1 MKLREEL
8 ENRGL
13 IYQFTDEKLFD
24 LYEKWG
30 QKFYCGFD
38 PTADS
43 LQLGNFVSFMAAVNF
58 MKRKN
63 TFVMI
68 VGGATGMIGDPSFKT
83 SDRAMLDEETLRHN
97 EQAITKQVKK
107 ILENLKSLSGYD
119 FKFEVMNNYDF
130 YKNMNVFDFL
140 RTAGKYITVN
150 NMLSKE
156 SVKKRIEDPEMSITY
171 TEFSYMLLQG
181 YDFLTLYEKHKVKLQ
196 IWWSDQR
203 GNMVTGT
210 EMIRKKL
217 GNEEEWFVMTFPL
230 ITDSTGKKF
239 WKSEW
244 NAIFLDPNKT
254 SPYFAY
260 QYFMNTTDE
269 DVEKYLKIFTLL
281 DFEVIAGIVVNHK
294 QNPELRY
301 GQKQLANYLITTVY
315 GEEAAAQ
322 SINISEILFGQN
334 DKLQTIKSMSE
345 SDLVALQKETGGCE
359 ITLWESKLLDLFTQS
374 GLTES
379 NGEAKKL
386 IASWSLYCNEEKV
399 TDIQTLVTKAD
410 FINGVVLLRKWKKQ
424 FKLIRLLD
432 A

>member
-13 IYQFTDEKLFD
+13 VYQFTDEKLFD

-43 LQLGNFVSFMAAVNF
+43 LQLGNFVSFMTAVNF
-58 MKRKN
+58 MKRDN

-68 VGGATGMIGDPSFKT
+68 IGGATGMIGDPSGKT
-83 SDRAMLDEETLRHN
+83 SERTMLDEELLRHN
-97 EQAITKQVKK
+97 EKAITKQVHQ
-107 ILENLKSLSGYD
+107 ILENLKAISGYN
-119 FKFEVMNNYDF
+119 FKFEVINNYDF
-130 YKNMNVFDFL
+130 YKNMSILEFL
-140 RTAGKYITVN
+140 RTAGRYITVN
-150 NMLSKE
+150 NMLGKE
-156 SVKKRIEDPEMSITY
+156 TVKKRIEDPEMGITY

-181 YDFLTLYEKHKVKLQ
+181 YDFLSLYEKHKVKLQ
-196 IWWSDQR
+196 IGWSDQR

-217 GNEEEWFVMTFPL
+217 GSEEEGFVMTFPL

-254 SPYFAY
+254 SPYFTY
-260 QYFMNTTDE
+260 QYFMNTTDD
-269 DVEKYLKIFTLL
+269 DVEKFLKIFTLL
-281 DFEVIAGIVVNHK
+281 DFDVVAEMVQKHK
-294 QNPELRY
+294 EHPELRY

-315 GEEAAAQ
+315 GNEAAEQATK
-322 SINISEILFGQN
+322 ISDILFGQG
-334 DKLQTIKSMSE
+334 DKLATIQTMSKN
-345 SDLVALQKETGGCE
+345 DLQALQKETGGCE
-359 ITLWESKLLDLFTQS
+359 VKGTEFKLLDLFTES
-374 GLTES
+374 WLTES

-386 IASWSLYCNEEKV
+386 IASGSLYYNENKV
-399 TDIQTLVTKAD
+399 TDVQQTVAD
-410 FINGVVLLRKWKKQ
+410 KEFINGTLLLRKGKKQ
-424 FKLIRLLD
+424 YKLVRIGK
-432 A
+432 

>member
-1 MKLREEL
+1 MHLREEL
-8 ENRGL
+8 ETRGL

-38 PTADS
+38 PTSDS

-58 MKRKN
+58 MKRNN

-68 VGGATGMIGDPSFKT
+68 VWWATGMIGDPSGKT
-83 SDRAMLDEETLRHN
+83 SDRVMLDEKLLRSN
-97 EQAITKQVKK
+97 EKAITTQVKQ

-130 YKNMNVFDFL
+130 YKDISIFEFF
-140 RTAGKYITVN
+140 RTAGRYITVN

-156 SVKKRIEDPEMSITY
+156 TVKKRIEDPEMSITY

-196 IWWSDQR
+196 IGWSDQR

-217 GNEEEWFVMTFPL
+217 GNEEEGFVMTFPL

-254 SPYFAY
+254 SPYFTY

-281 DFEVIAGIVVNHK
+281 DFDVVKGIVDNHK
-294 QNPELRY
+294 QNPELRF

-315 GEEAAAQ
+315 GEDAAAQ
-322 SINISEILFGQN
+322 SVKISEILFGQG
-334 DKLQTIKSMSE
+334 DKLQTIKTMSK
-345 SDLVALQKETGGCE
+345 SDLQALQKETGGCKVQE
-359 ITLWESKLLDLFTQS
+359 DTSKIIDIFTQS
-374 GLTES
+374 WLAES

-386 IASWSLYCNEEKV
+386 VSSWSLYFNEEKV
-399 TDIQTLVTKAD
+399 VDLQQTIKKED
-410 FINGVVLLRKWKKQ
+410 FINWVILLRKGKKQ
-424 FKLIRLLD
+424 FKLVTL
-432 A
+432 